1 MPKAPPADE
10 ARTVHTETTA
20 NGLNER
26 LQALFRE
33 ILNVASCTPEDNFFD
48 LGGHSLLAMQ
58 LISRLR
64 EDAGLELTLIDLFAT
79 PTPEGLAQLLN
90 SRTIPNP

>member
-1 MPKAPPADE
+1 
-10 ARTVHTETTA
+10 
-20 NGLNER
+20 
-26 LQALFRE
+26 
-33 ILNVASCTPEDNFFD
+33 
-48 LGGHSLLAMQ
+48 MQ

-64 EDAGLELTLIDLFAT
+64 EETGLELALIDLFAT